1 MYLPF
6 FCGDEGRYTFYFEHS
21 VSHLQR
27 AGRGAL
33 ANFPIPIS
41 VPHELGLKSGL
52 KGEIEKQLEL
62 LINCELDDFK
72 WIASDDQEKFE
83 RKIGQLAINLFMGD

>member
-1 MYLPF
+1 MEFL
-6 FCGDEGRYTFYFEHS
+6 CILISSGSVNHDEEF
-21 VSHLQR
+21 LWL
-27 AGRGAL
+27 A